1 MDVTALLVRV
11 IVLPVNLG
19 RYVMMH
25 TNGTSHPP
33 GGRPATT
40 RRSTSN
46 LRLNRKTRRCAIWT
60 FAAVLPA
67 ALILAVCLA
76 VLLPRHDRD
85 HGGGNNNNDDGGTGG
100 GNGNGNSDGGGFD
113 TYPASAYPSPSSIR
127 GTIPHNARPRTLDPS
142 LVRRRSDGKL
152 FLYTTGGRNCSI
164 WTADA
169 VRGPWTK
176 IAGPGSD
183 SDATGPGAGALAEQ
197 CGAPQVYGP
206 LGSDGAYY
214 LVHNSHMYDY
224 AREDGV
230 SDPEAT
236 RPWHDAS
243 LAVQSSRTLEPG
255 SWRRHGRLEIPW
267 SRDYNVLD
275 GALLSVPTT
284 GNGNDD
290 NNENILAFGSYQ
302 AGIYALPLADPPTR
316 LADGAMRR
324 LAHLQRNASAAV
336 SSSPRGRTEAAF
348 LYARGRWTYLFFSAG
363 RCCPH
368 RGGRWPARRAGDVY
382 RVMVCRRPSGAP
394 WWGGGGGSNGD
405 DEEDFVDKEG
415 RSCRSDDGGT
425 EILASHGGIW
435 APGGQGVLEDDGG
448 GGEGGVLLY
457 YHYVP
462 FDQQAQ
468 RPGKGFRFGWNRLEF
483 GDAG

>member
-1 MDVTALLVRV
+1 
-11 IVLPVNLG
+11 
-19 RYVMMH
+19 MH
-25 TNGTSHPP
+25 INDNTHPP

-46 LRLNRKTRRCAIWT
+46 PHLNRKTRRCAIWT

-67 ALILAVCLA
+67 ALILVVCLA
-76 VLLPRHDRD
+76 VLLPRRDRD
-85 HGGGNNNNDDGGTGG
+85 NGGGNNNNDDGGTGG
-100 GNGNGNSDGGGFD
+100 GNSNGNSDGGGFD

-142 LVRRRSDGKL
+142 LVRRRSDGKR

-176 IAGPGSD
+176 IAGPGSG
-183 SDATGPGAGALAEQ
+183 SDATGAEAGALAEQ
-197 CGAPQVYGP
+197 CGAPQIYGP

-214 LVHNSHMYDY
+214 LFHNSHMYDY

-243 LAVQSSRTLEPG
+243 LVVQSSRTLEPG

-284 GNGNDD
+284 GNGNDND
-290 NNENILAFGSYQ
+290 NENILAFGSYQ

-324 LAHLQRNASAAV
+324 LAHLQQNASAAV
-336 SSSPRGRTEAAF
+336 SSSPRGQTEAAF
-348 LYARGRWTYLFFSAG
+348 LYACGRWTYLFFSTG
-363 RCCPH
+363 RCCPQ

-394 WWGGGGGSNGD
+394 WWGGGGGNAD
-405 DEEDFVDKEG
+405 DEDFVDKEG

-448 GGEGGVLLY
+448 WGEGGVLLY

-483 GDAG
+483 GDAGWPVIV